1 MILFKMLQE
10 MLELSMSVENHWEQ
24 IEVVVK

>member
-1 MILFKMLQE
+1 MILFKMLQA
-10 MLELSMSVENHWEQ
+10 MLELSMSVEDHWEQ

>member
-10 MLELSMSVENHWEQ
+10 MLELSMSVEDHWEQ

>member
-1 MILFKMLQE
+1 MILFKMLQA
-10 MLELSMSVENHWEQ
+10 MLELSTSVEDNWEQ